1 MDTYLK
7 LAFACLFGGAL
18 IFLTEKLFPTVAPKL
33 SAAAS
38 SVTSNSIASSSS
50 QSTRLRTAYSVLDG
64 YKHLS
69 VQALTDPLAPNFT
82 QQLLPSSLAMPARS
96 KEEFAKHAGMVTSIF
111 SSFAMLPIPGQV
123 FEDPAQNAVV
133 AHCRM
138 VGELKNG
145 LGPWENECMITMRF
159 DESGTKVVE
168 HREFVD
174 SARAALLR
182 QKLMAGKGGPAPNG
196 AATESFTK
204 S

>member
-1 MDTYLK
+1 M
-7 LAFACLFGGAL
+7 
-18 IFLTEKLFPTVAPKL
+18 
-33 SAAAS
+33 
-38 SVTSNSIASSSS
+38 
-50 QSTRLRTAYSVLDG
+50 
-64 YKHLS
+64 
-69 VQALTDPLAPNFT
+69 
-82 QQLLPSSLAMPARS
+82 
-96 KEEFAKHAGMVTSIF
+96 
-111 SSFAMLPIPGQV
+111 
-123 FEDPAQNAVV
+123 FEDPVQNAVV

-182 QKLMAGKGGPAPNG
+182 QKLMAGKGGPPGG

-204 S
+204 SS